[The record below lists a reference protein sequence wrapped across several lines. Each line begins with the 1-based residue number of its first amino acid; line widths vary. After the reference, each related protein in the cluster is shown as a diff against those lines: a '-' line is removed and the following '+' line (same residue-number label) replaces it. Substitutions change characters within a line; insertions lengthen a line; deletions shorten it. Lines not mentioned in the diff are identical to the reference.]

1 MHISTTG
8 SALRRARL
16 AVVLTA
22 GAILMAA
29 CGGTSSGGTTTTAGG
44 SAAGGAASG
53 GSTGAAVVTTHS
65 SPIGTYLTDAQGR
78 TLYLFV
84 ADTGDTSTC
93 TGGCATAWPPLTT
106 TGTPTGS
113 GQVNAAWLGTTVRD
127 DGTTQVTYA
136 GHPLY
141 YFARDTSAGAMMGQG
156 SNGAG
161 AKWWVV
167 APSGNSI
174 TKAAPAG
181 GSGSGSSGGGS
192 TPAPS
197 STKAGGWA

>member
-1 MHISTTG
+1 
-8 SALRRARL
+8 
-16 AVVLTA
+16 
-22 GAILMAA
+22 
-29 CGGTSSGGTTTTAGG
+29 
-44 SAAGGAASG
+44 GGAASS

-93 TGGCATAWPPLTT
+93 TGGCAKAWPPLTT
-106 TGTPTGS
+106 TGTPTGT
-113 GQVNAAWLGTTVRD
+113 GQVNAAWLGTTMRD
-127 DGTTQVTYA
+127 DGSTQVTYA

-141 YFARDTSAGAMMGQG
+141 YFAADSSAGAMMGQG

-167 APSGNSI
+167 APTGNSI